1 MNDTYVP
8 CALIYIG
15 YRGDKAEVI
24 ALFYW
29 ISFYNL
35 RCILSFIFLV
45 VYSGCQHKHCIKQTQ
60 MAGGYSEEKNAGV
73 YWLIFCVV
81 GMVTSLTLY
90 GIALE
95 YVTIGGKKLHET
107 SFIFVT
113 TSIYTVTGKCM
124 YTLHSFIY

>member
-1 MNDTYVP
+1 
-8 CALIYIG
+8 
-15 YRGDKAEVI
+15 
-24 ALFYW
+24 
-29 ISFYNL
+29 
-35 RCILSFIFLV
+35 
-45 VYSGCQHKHCIKQTQ
+45 

>member
-1 MNDTYVP
+1 
-8 CALIYIG
+8 
-15 YRGDKAEVI
+15 
-24 ALFYW
+24 
-29 ISFYNL
+29 
-35 RCILSFIFLV
+35 
-45 VYSGCQHKHCIKQTQ
+45 
-60 MAGGYSEEKNAGV
+60 MAGYSEEKNAGI

-113 TSIYTVTGKCM
+113 TSIYTVTGECSNLLSSIA
-124 YTLHSFIY
+124 YFR